1 MNITVNARH
10 MNSTESLRDYAKEK
24 VAKFPKFYDKI
35 QSIEVILD
43 IEAGQA
49 LAEIVVQASRKL
61 TFVAHHREPDMYAC
75 VDQCCDKIVQ
85 QLRRH
90 KDRVRDRQG
99 TPHAERL
106 AEEGAEVEIS
116 ENE

>member
-1 MNITVNARH
+1 MNITVNVRH
-10 MNSTESLRDYAKEK
+10 MNSTESLRDYAEEK
-24 VAKFPKFYDKI
+24 VAKFPKFYDNI

-43 IEAGQA
+43 IEAGQP

-90 KDRVRDRQG
+90 KDKVRDRQG
-99 TPHAERL
+99 TPHAERFIEEPPE
-106 AEEGAEVEIS
+106 AENF